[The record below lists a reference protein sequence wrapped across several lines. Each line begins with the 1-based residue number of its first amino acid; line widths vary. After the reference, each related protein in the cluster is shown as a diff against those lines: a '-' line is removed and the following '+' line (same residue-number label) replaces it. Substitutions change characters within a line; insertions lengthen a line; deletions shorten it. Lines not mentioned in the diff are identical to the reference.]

1 MVRRRRSTIV
11 DIAREVGVSP
21 KTVSRVLNNEP
32 HVKSDLRARVNDVAK
47 RLSYSPNLLA
57 QGLKRSKTYLL
68 GLIYENPSPSYVV
81 DLQMGALERLQTDP
95 FRLVV
100 LPVRSVR
107 DRAAEVIDLL
117 RATALDGVVLAPP
130 AADHLG
136 ILEELEA
143 GHLAYARIAPTRTP
157 EFGPCVR
164 LDDMRAAR
172 DIAEHLIGLG
182 HRDIGIIKGD
192 PTHPSSEARLIGY
205 SQALSGAGIT
215 MRLDRIEQGYFTYQ
229 SGYAAARRLLAVRD
243 RPTALLAQNDDMAVA
258 AIMAARELGLEVPRD
273 LSVTG
278 FDDSDISR
286 ISWPR
291 LTTVRQPVFEMAY
304 QATDMLIR
312 VIEGGARPEDQVF
325 AHELLIRE
333 STAPPR

>member
-32 HVKSDLRARVNDVAK
+32 HVRPGLRERINDVAK

-68 GLIYENPSPSYVV
+68 GLIYENPSPSYVA
-81 DLQMGALERLQTDP
+81 DLQMGALERLRADP

-107 DRAAEVIDLL
+107 DRAAEVLDLL

-130 AADHLG
+130 ASDNLE

-143 GHLAYARIAPTRTP
+143 RHLPYARIAPTRAL
-157 EFGPCVR
+157 ELGPCVR
-164 LDDMRAAR
+164 LDDMSAAR
-172 DIAEHLIGLG
+172 EIAGHLIGLG
-182 HRDIGIIKGD
+182 HRDIGIVKGD

-205 SQALSGAGIT
+205 SQALTEAGIA
-215 MRLDRIEQGYFTYQ
+215 MRLDRLEQGYYTYQ
-229 SGYAAARRLLAVRD
+229 SGYAAARRLLAGRD
-243 RPTALLAQNDDMAVA
+243 RPTALLVQNDDMAVA

-286 ISWPR
+286 VSWPR

-304 QATDMLIR
+304 RATDMLIGA
-312 VIEGGARPEDQVF
+312 IERGAPPENQLF
-325 AHELLIRE
+325 AHELLLRE
-333 STAPPR
+333 STAPPQ